1 MNIKQEANA
10 LGQAILDAIVC
21 YGEGDNNA
29 DVLCNLQNE
38 IYEILKSPTRV
49 LCWREDKSIP
59 LPAYQS
65 DGAAC
70 CDLYIKSIEIL
81 GHRIVCHTG
90 LHVALPEGYEMQ
102 IRPRSNLTKTKLII
116 ANTPGTVDSDYRGEI
131 LVIFE
136 CIDCCLSEQIH
147 LMQYYKNY
155 INAGKTNEL
164 YLPYGIGDRCAQLLI
179 RRYEEIAWHEVENLE
194 DLGETK
200 RGDGGHGSTGN
211 K

>member
-1 MNIKQEANA
+1 MNIRNEANA
-10 LGQAILDAIVC
+10 LGQAILNAIVC

-29 DVLCNLQNE
+29 DVLCNLQDE
-38 IYEILKSPTRV
+38 IYEILKSPTRI

-59 LPAYQS
+59 LPAYQTE
-65 DGAAC
+65 GAAC
-70 CDLYIKSIEIL
+70 CDLHIKSIEIK
-81 GHRIVCHTG
+81 GHRMICHTG
-90 LHVALPEGYEMQ
+90 LHVALPEGYEIE

-116 ANTPGTVDSDYRGEI
+116 ANSPGTVDADYRGEI

-136 CIDCCLSEQIH
+136 CIEDSPSESLNLIT
-147 LMQYYKNY
+147 YYNNY
-155 INAGKTNEL
+155 INNHRL
-164 YLPYGIGDRCAQLLI
+164 DSYYFPYGIGERCAQLLI

-200 RGDGGHGSTGN
+200 RGFGGHGSTG

>member
-1 MNIKQEANA
+1 MNIRNEADA

-29 DVLCNLQNE
+29 DVLCTLQDE
-38 IYEILKSPTRV
+38 IYKILKSPTKI

-59 LPAYQS
+59 LPAYQTE
-65 DGAAC
+65 GAAC
-70 CDLYIKSIEIL
+70 CDLHVKSIEIK
-81 GHRIVCHTG
+81 GHRMICHTG
-90 LHVALPEGYEMQ
+90 LHVALPEDYEME

-116 ANTPGTVDSDYRGEI
+116 ANSPGTVDADYRGEI

-136 CIDCCLSEQIH
+136 AIDGTNLFP
-147 LMQYYKNY
+147 YYNNY
-155 INAGKTNEL
+155 INNNVTSDL
-164 YLPYGIGDRCAQLLI
+164 HFPYGIGERCAQLLI

-200 RGDGGHGSTGN
+200 RGFGGHGSTG

>member
-21 YGEGDNNA
+21 YGEGHDNGQ
-29 DVLCNLQNE
+29 VLLNLQEE
-38 IYEILKSPTRV
+38 IYQILKAPTRV

-59 LPAYQS
+59 LPAYQT

-70 CDLYIKSIEIL
+70 CDLHIKSIEMKK
-81 GHRIVCHTG
+81 HRMICHTG
-90 LHVALPEGYEMQ
+90 LHVALPEGYEME

-116 ANTPGTVDSDYRGEI
+116 ANSPGTVDADYRGEI

-136 CIDCCLSEQIH
+136 TIDDINLFP
-147 LMQYYKNY
+147 YYNNY
-155 INAGKTNEL
+155 INNGVISEL
-164 YLPYGIGDRCAQLLI
+164 HFPYGIGDRCAQLLI
-179 RRYEEIAWHEVENLE
+179 RRYEEIAWHEVDTLE
-194 DLGETK
+194 ELGETK
-200 RGDGGHGSTGN
+200 RGHGGHGSTG

>member
-1 MNIKQEANA
+1 MNIKQESYE
-10 LGQAILDAIVC
+10 LGQAILNAIMS
-21 YGEGDNNA
+21 YGEGDNIA
-29 DVLCNLQNE
+29 DILCDLQNE
-38 IYEILKSPTRV
+38 IYKILKAPTKV

-70 CDLYIKSIEIL
+70 CDLHIQSIEIKD
-81 GHRIVCHTG
+81 HRIICHTG
-90 LHVALPEGYEMQ
+90 LHVALPEGYEME

-116 ANTPGTVDSDYRGEI
+116 ANSPGTVDADYRGEI

-136 CIDCCLSEQIH
+136 CIENSPSEQIH
-147 LMQYYKNY
+147 LLTYFNNY
-155 INAGKTNEL
+155 INNGKLNDL

-179 RRYEEIAWHEVENLE
+179 RRYEEIAWYEVDTLE
-194 DLGETK
+194 ELGETK
-200 RGDGGHGSTGN
+200 RGHGGHGSTG

>member
-1 MNIKQEANA
+1 MNIRNEADA
-10 LGQAILDAIVC
+10 LGQAILNAIVC

-29 DVLCNLQNE
+29 DVLCTLQDE

-59 LPAYQS
+59 LPAYQTE
-65 DGAAC
+65 GAAC
-70 CDLYIKSIEIL
+70 CDLHVKSIEIK
-81 GHRIVCHTG
+81 GHRMICHTG
-90 LHVALPEGYEMQ
+90 LHVALPEGYEME

-116 ANTPGTVDSDYRGEI
+116 ANSPGTVDADYRGEI

-136 CIDCCLSEQIH
+136 AIDGTNLFP
-147 LMQYYKNY
+147 YYNNY
-155 INAGKTNEL
+155 INNEVTSEL
-164 YLPYGIGDRCAQLLI
+164 HFPYGVGDRCAQLLI

-200 RGDGGHGSTGN
+200 RGFGGHGSTG

>member
-1 MNIKQEANA
+1 MNIRNEADA
-10 LGQAILDAIVC
+10 LGQAILNAIVC

-29 DVLCNLQNE
+29 DVLCTLQDE
-38 IYEILKSPTRV
+38 IYEILKSPTRI

-59 LPAYQS
+59 LPAYQTE
-65 DGAAC
+65 GAAC
-70 CDLYIKSIEIL
+70 CDLHIKSIEIK
-81 GHRIVCHTG
+81 GHRMICHTG
-90 LHVALPEGYEMQ
+90 LHVALPEGYEME

-116 ANTPGTVDSDYRGEI
+116 ANSPGTVDADYRGEI

-136 CIDCCLSEQIH
+136 AIDGTNLFP
-147 LMQYYKNY
+147 YYNNY
-155 INAGKTNEL
+155 INNNVTSDL
-164 YLPYGIGDRCAQLLI
+164 HFPYGIGERCAQLLI

-200 RGDGGHGSTGN
+200 RGFGGHGSTG

>member
-1 MNIKQEANA
+1 MNIRNEADA
-10 LGQAILDAIVC
+10 LGQAILNAIVC

-29 DVLCNLQNE
+29 DVLCTLQDE
-38 IYEILKSPTRV
+38 IYEILKSPTRI

-59 LPAYQS
+59 LPAYQTE
-65 DGAAC
+65 GAAC
-70 CDLYIKSIEIL
+70 CDLHIKSIEIKT
-81 GHRIVCHTG
+81 HRIICHTG
-90 LHVALPEGYEMQ
+90 LHVALPEGYEME

-116 ANTPGTVDSDYRGEI
+116 ANSPGTVDADYRGEI

-136 CIDCCLSEQIH
+136 AIDGTNLFP
-147 LMQYYKNY
+147 YYNNY
-155 INAGKTNEL
+155 INNNVTSDL
-164 YLPYGIGDRCAQLLI
+164 HFPYGVGDRCAQLLI

-200 RGDGGHGSTGN
+200 RGFGGHGSTG

>member
-29 DVLCNLQNE
+29 DVLCNLQDK
-38 IYEILKSPTRV
+38 IYKILKSPTRV

-59 LPAYQS
+59 LPTYQT

-70 CDLYIKSIEIL
+70 CDLHIKSIEIKDY
-81 GHRIVCHTG
+81 RIICHTG
-90 LHVALPEGYEMQ
+90 LHVALPEGYEME
-102 IRPRSNLTKTKLII
+102 IRPRSSLTKTRLII
-116 ANTPGTVDSDYRGEI
+116 ANSPGTVDADYRGEI

-136 CIDCCLSEQIH
+136 GIDNIMFH
-147 LMQYYKNY
+147 TYYNNY
-155 INAGKTNEL
+155 LNNGTLNDL
-164 YLPYGIGDRCAQLLI
+164 YFPYGIGDRCAQLLI
-179 RRYEEIAWHEVENLE
+179 RRYEKITWCEVGSLAN
-194 DLGETK
+194 LGETK
-200 RGDGGHGSTGN
+200 RGFGGHGSTG

>member
-1 MNIKQEANA
+1 MNIRNEADA
-10 LGQAILDAIVC
+10 LGQAILNAIVC

-29 DVLCNLQNE
+29 DVLCTLQDE
-38 IYEILKSPTRV
+38 IYQILKAPTRI

-59 LPAYQS
+59 LPAYQT

-70 CDLYIKSIEIL
+70 CDLHVKSIEIK
-81 GHRIVCHTG
+81 GHRMICHTG
-90 LHVALPEGYEMQ
+90 LHVALPEGYEME
-102 IRPRSNLTKTKLII
+102 IRPRSGLTKTKLII
-116 ANTPGTVDSDYRGEI
+116 ANSPGTVDADYRGEI

-136 CIDCCLSEQIH
+136 PIDGTNLFP
-147 LMQYYKNY
+147 YYNNY
-155 INAGKTNEL
+155 INNGVTSEL
-164 YLPYGIGDRCAQLLI
+164 HFPYGVGDRCAQLLI

-200 RGDGGHGSTGN
+200 RGNGGHGSTG

>member
-1 MNIKQEANA
+1 MNIRNEADA

-29 DVLCNLQNE
+29 DVLCTLQDE
-38 IYEILKSPTRV
+38 IYEILKSPTRI

-59 LPAYQS
+59 LPAYQTE
-65 DGAAC
+65 GAAC
-70 CDLYIKSIEIL
+70 CDLHVKSIEIK
-81 GHRIVCHTG
+81 GHRMICHTG
-90 LHVALPEGYEMQ
+90 LHVALPEGYEME

-116 ANTPGTVDSDYRGEI
+116 ANSPGTVDADYRGEI

-136 CIDCCLSEQIH
+136 AIDGTNLFP
-147 LMQYYKNY
+147 YYNNY
-155 INAGKTNEL
+155 INNNVTSDL
-164 YLPYGIGDRCAQLLI
+164 HFPYGIGERCAQLLI

-200 RGDGGHGSTGN
+200 RGFGGHGSTG